1 MAKQAI
7 KLKVGGKSYAM
18 TIDSEKEELY
28 RLAEREVNQS
38 LSEFERQNYDGFSS
52 VDYMSMTALKY
63 AIRYV
68 GVRTQSEVSSDDVK
82 ALEKIDTTIADYLND
97 ISQE

>member
-7 KLKVGGKSYAM
+7 KLKIGGKSYSL

-38 LSEFERQNYDGFSS
+38 VSEFERQNYAGFSHM
-52 VDYMSMTALKY
+52 DYMSMTALKF
-63 AIRYV
+63 AINNVNTRLQ
-68 GVRTQSEVSSDDVK
+68 GELNSDDINS
-82 ALEKIDTTIADYLND
+82 LEAIETNIGAYLND
-97 ISQE
+97 ISRE

>member
-68 GVRTQSEVSSDDVK
+68 SVRTQGEVSTDDVE
-82 ALEKIDTTIADYLND
+82 ALKKIDTTIADYLND